1 MNQCSWP
8 DVEPIWQSASDA
20 VVWRNGDALIRFL
33 VNKPLV
39 GAQWTL
45 QKTIFFRAELPVL
58 SRYPPQSGFRVLNE
72 HPHARCHHIMPLLRD
87 RIQQTGVL
95 EGWRKVETFSCVD
108 LAEVEGK
115 DPKDLDEKAT
125 EYLKPGLEMSH
136 DCKLEN
142 LLSEEQASSCRKKGH
157 LDLDALRRVATQFPE
172 GYAPSIGSLRL
183 LSVSRQFPRLDL
195 VLPDIFE
202 LFNATLPMELF
213 LLQFTKAGSEQHRIS
228 VQDSSCKRVQF
239 TKRRCCVMELKPLDS
254 FHRILPAT
262 SRSCT
267 MREG

>member
-1 MNQCSWP
+1 M
-8 DVEPIWQSASDA
+8 EPIWQSASDA

-45 QKTIFFRAELPVL
+45 QKTIFFRSELPVL
-58 SRYPPQSGFRVLNE
+58 SRYPPQRGFRVLND
-72 HPHARCHHIMPLLRD
+72 HPRARCHHIMPLLRD

-95 EGWRKVETFSCVD
+95 AGWRKVETFSCVD

-157 LDLDALRRVATQFPE
+157 VDLDALRRVATQFPE
-172 GYAPSIGSLRL
+172 GNVPYIGSLHL
-183 LSVSRQFPRLDL
+183 PSVFRQLPTLDL
-195 VLPDIFE
+195 VLPDILE
-202 LFNATLPMELF
+202 LFDTALPMELF
-213 LLQFTKAGSEQHRIS
+213 LLQFIKAGSEQHRIL
-228 VQDSSCKRVQF
+228 VQDSSCKQV
-239 TKRRCCVMELKPLDS
+239 P
-254 FHRILPAT
+254 
-262 SRSCT
+262 
-267 MREG
+267 